1 MTAHLVAKGQV
12 SDMKISFLSVIAIV
26 SVTAWV
32 LVLGFEVPRSSGTR
46 TPILVELCTS
56 EGCSSCPPADAL
68 LSKLDQQPVAGAE
81 LVVLSEHVD
90 YWNHLGWKDPYS
102 SHLYSDRQGAYAG
115 RFGSDDVYTPQMVVD
130 GTYQFVGSSSRAAN
144 QAFAE
149 ALNAPK
155 IPIQLSS
162 ISLERTNILRAHVEI
177 EPAPASFQKGEA
189 EVYMAVALNRAESQ
203 VAQGENGGRIL
214 AHTAVV
220 RGFSKIGALQ
230 RGQSFMQDVQLKV
243 ESGTDPRN
251 LRLIA
256 FLQEPNQGRV
266 VGVTV
271 ESVGAK

>member
-1 MTAHLVAKGQV
+1 MLA
-12 SDMKISFLSVIAIV
+12 S
-26 SVTAWV
+26 
-32 LVLGFEVPRSSGTR
+32 EVPRNSGVR
-46 TPILVELCTS
+46 TQILVELFTS

-68 LSKLDQQPVAGAE
+68 LSKLDQQPVVGAE

-102 SHLYSDRQGAYAG
+102 SHLYSDRQSAYAE

-177 EPAPASFQKGEA
+177 EPAPVSFEPGEA
-189 EVYMAVALNRAESQ
+189 EVYMAVALNHAESR

-220 RGFSKIGALQ
+220 KSFSKIGVLQ
-230 RGQSFMQDVQLKV
+230 RGQGFMQDVQLKV
-243 ESGTDPRN
+243 EPGADPHN